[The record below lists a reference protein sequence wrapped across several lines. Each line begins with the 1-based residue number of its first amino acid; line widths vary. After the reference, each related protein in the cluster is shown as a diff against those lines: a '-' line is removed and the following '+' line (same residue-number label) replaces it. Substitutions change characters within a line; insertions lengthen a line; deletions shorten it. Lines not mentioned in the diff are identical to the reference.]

1 MTDQRKIS
9 ILTHLVTFLIGAGA
23 AMCLCLT
30 CTPQASERHAQAQ
43 KDTVERRVYVT
54 YSGLELRGNTKT
66 LDLPKTGKFRT
77 FLHLP
82 SDSVRVEY
90 RDTGKTEY
98 IVLQRRAFHTR
109 MSDLDI
115 YHSGVDSSIDSVAF
129 HYTQTTI
136 TDTYRR
142 ADWRHEFDIYGSAG
156 YAGDLRV
163 PVGLRYTYYPKR
175 WAGVGGR
182 LEHDIASQTTGIYAE
197 LHLRFGF

>member
-1 MTDQRKIS
+1 MTTRTTYL
-9 ILTHLVTFLIGAGA
+9 LTNLVAFLIGAGA

-30 CTPQASERHAQAQ
+30 CTPERSERNLQ
-43 KDTVERRVYVT
+43 KQTDTVERRIYVT
-54 YSGLELRGNTKT
+54 YSGTELKRQTKP
-66 LDLPKTGKFRT
+66 LDLPKTGKIPT
-77 FLHLP
+77 FLRLP

-98 IVLQRRAFHTR
+98 ILLQRRAFHTR
-109 MSDLDI
+109 MPDLDI

-142 ADWRHEFDIYGSAG
+142 ADWRHEFNLYGAAG
-156 YAGDLRV
+156 YASGLRV

-175 WAGVGGR
+175 WAGMGAR

-197 LHLRFGF
+197 FHLRFGF